1 MKTHSKLG
9 ILKAGAGTALI
20 AASIFAPPS
29 ALAEKGM
36 WEMSIAGN
44 LESTSSTTT
53 TTFGSSTTDQTQ
65 TYVNANVGR
74 YFTPKLVGR
83 INLSMFG
90 SDSGTSSS
98 LGTAVGAGVKF
109 YFGEAAKSKWVPFV
123 EGGVNIVMLSMTSP
137 APVGTTNAYGAG
149 IAGGGG
155 VSHFL
160 TEDVSID
167 LAGQIFYDSLTIDTT
182 GSPTMEN
189 SGQRILFGITARY

>member
-1 MKTHSKLG
+1 MKTYSKLKISKG
-9 ILKAGAGTALI
+9 NISAVLITASLFV
-20 AASIFAPPS
+20 APS
-29 ALAEKGM
+29 AIAQKGM

-44 LESTSSTTT
+44 IENKSSTTT
-53 TTFGSSTTDQTQ
+53 TTFGSSTQDQTQ

-90 SDSGTSSS
+90 SDSGASSS

-149 IAGGGG
+149 IVGGGG

-167 LAGQIFYDSLTIDTT
+167 LSGQIFYDSLTIDTT